1 MRPNLKVRSTIFFL
15 LAMFLTPSLLFA
27 DQTILLRK
35 GGKLTGNVVG
45 QNEKTITVQSESGK
59 QTINKRDILK
69 IIYKDITKE
78 EENRIRKEEEKKVQE
93 NPQVVEEPVQIIP
106 PPTSTASTEPG
117 RNRWSAVWRSA
128 VLPGWGQWYTD
139 NKSEAKI
146 TGGAFIASLAYAGYS
161 RSEAESA
168 KSKYDDAVSKSSTTG
183 SYIYGGGVA
192 NFYLLTVVPG
202 ARADYESSVQAY
214 NTSVYVLGGVY
225 LAQLV
230 RTYFLGKSWEQGAS
244 AGPVAWTV
252 VPKPDWSAGR
262 LGWGAE
268 ASFSL
273 GF

>member
-1 MRPNLKVRSTIFFL
+1 
-15 LAMFLTPSLLFA
+15 MFLTPSLLFA

-35 GGKLTGNVVG
+35 GGKVIGNVVG

-93 NPQVVEEPVQIIP
+93 NPQVVEEPVQVIET
-106 PPTSTASTEPG
+106 PPTSSTISGPS

-128 VLPGWGQWYTD
+128 ILPGWGQWYTD
-139 NKSEAKI
+139 NKLEAKI
-146 TGGAFIASLAYAGYS
+146 TGGAFLGSLALAGYA

-183 SYIYGGGVA
+183 SYIYGGGIA

-230 RTYFLGKSWEQGAS
+230 RTYFLGKSWEQGS
-244 AGPVAWTV
+244 SVNPVAWTV

-262 LGWGAE
+262 MGWGAE

>member
-1 MRPNLKVRSTIFFL
+1 MRPNLKVRFTIFFL
-15 LAMFLTPSLLFA
+15 LAMVLTPGLLFA

-35 GGKLTGNVVG
+35 GGKVIGNVVG
-45 QNEKTITVQSESGK
+45 QNEKTIVVQTESGK
-59 QTINKRDILK
+59 QNISKRDILK

-93 NPQVVEEPVQIIP
+93 NPQVVEEPIQIIQP
-106 PPTSTASTEPG
+106 PLSTGPS
-117 RNRWSAVWRSA
+117 RSRWSAVWRSA
-128 VLPGWGQWYTD
+128 ILPGWGQWYTD
-139 NKSEAKI
+139 NKLEAKI
-146 TGGAFIASLAYAGYS
+146 TGGAFLVSLGYAGYS

-183 SYIYGGGVA
+183 AYIYGGGVA

-202 ARADYESSVQAY
+202 ARADYETSVHAY

-244 AGPVAWTV
+244 ANPVAWTV

-262 LGWGAE
+262 IGWGAE